1 MKKLFQY
8 LPMTEA
14 QCLQST
20 QALNAVESSF
30 PGKIPQTI
38 LSPVQPV
45 TKDPVVSKKKPVQ
58 QSPSFLTTPKN
69 TPVKQDQSK
78 KGLPFSLL
86 VWFWS

>member
-1 MKKLFQY
+1 
-8 LPMTEA
+8 MTEA

-45 TKDPVVSKKKPVQ
+45 TNKDPVVSKKKPVQ
-58 QSPSFLTTPKN
+58 QSPSLLTTPKN
-69 TPVKQDQSK
+69 MPVKQDQSK
-78 KGLPFSLL
+78 KGLFFSLL
-86 VWFWS
+86 VWF